1 MCCARAGMHEAVTLP
16 QKTSD
21 ISGKVR
27 VLDSRLGFALNK
39 YQSFVG

>member
-1 MCCARAGMHEAVTLP
+1 MREAVTP
-16 QKTSD
+16 PPKTSD
-21 ISGKVR
+21 ITGKVG